1 MTVRSDCEPA
11 TGLITL
17 IYVFMKQKFIH
28 DSRKNI
34 QRVLPGCSPD
44 LTKAIR
50 TGVIPATGTTS
61 DYNGLEELSDIGK
74 RVREPFDV
82 IHFDREYSRIER
94 QIESRKKSKDSGK

>member
-1 MTVRSDCEPA
+1 
-11 TGLITL
+11 
-17 IYVFMKQKFIH
+17 MKQSFTY
-28 DSRKNI
+28 DSHKNI
-34 QRVLPGCSPD
+34 QRVIPGCSPD

-50 TGVIPATGTTS
+50 TGVIPATGTSS

-94 QIESRKKSKDSGK
+94 QMESRKKSKSSSK